1 MYDLKIKL
9 LYENSKMPEF
19 ANEGDAGI
27 DIFSVEEKLVKAG
40 EIQLIKTGISLELPK
55 NTEIQVR
62 PKSGL
67 ALNYGITILNSP
79 GTIDEGYR
87 GEIKIILINH
97 SKNDFVVKEGMK
109 IAQMVLKPTYKVN
122 VIKVDE
128 INSETQRGEKGFGS
142 SGIV

>member
-27 DIFSVEEKLVKAG
+27 DIFSVEEKCVKPG
-40 EIQLIKTGISLELPK
+40 ESKLIKTGISLELPK
-55 NTEIQVR
+55 NTEVQIR

-67 ALNYGITILNSP
+67 ALNYGITVLNSP

-97 SKNDFVVKEGMK
+97 SKNDFIVKEGMK
-109 IAQMVLKPTYKVN
+109 IAQMVLKPIYKVN
-122 VIKVDE
+122 IIKVDE
-128 INSETQRGEKGFGS
+128 INNETQRGEKGFGS